1 MKKVKK
7 SFYVTGWLAGN
18 IIFWITFP
26 IGIASILLAQ
36 KIAPPLATAGL
47 ILYIF
52 SFFPMIFATVVG
64 MVLLYKMWAAIEG
77 IGARTT
83 PGKAVGF
90 LFIPFF
96 NFYWFFQAYWG
107 WTQDYNK
114 MVRDRQINAP
124 IVPEGLGLIIAIFMI
139 LGGIPYLG
147 IIFGLANLILVTI
160 FFAKGC
166 DAVNALVDA
175 GVEPQ
180 KFAAGLINENVKTS
194 GFAISSLVL
203 GILGFFTAGLT
214 SLAGL
219 ILGIVGINS
228 IKRSGG
234 QLKGDGVAAAGI
246 AVSSVGMII
255 LPIIMLAILMPAL
268 VKARDMASRVM
279 CENNMKSLGV
289 AMIAYA
295 NDNKG
300 LYPTSSQWCDLLT
313 EKENVDSKKFKC
325 AGDDSQWRSSYAI
338 NINIESLGS
347 SAPEDMVL
355 LFETRGGWNQCGG
368 AEIMSTNNHKE
379 EGCNI
384 LFNDGTVEFIKT
396 EDLKDLRWAPDQN
409 DLGLS
414 AFVQRG
420 PVIKAQ

>member
-7 SFYVTGWLAGN
+7 GFYVTGWLAGH
-18 IIFWITFP
+18 ITFWILFSL
-26 IGIASILLAQ
+26 GIALIIIGP
-36 KIAPPLATAGL
+36 KIDPSLKVAGW
-47 ILYIF
+47 ILYSI
-52 SFFPMIFATVVG
+52 SLVLLVFATVVG

-114 MVRDRQINAP
+114 IVRERQINAP
-124 IVPEGLGLIIAIFMI
+124 IVPEGLALTIAIFQI
-139 LGGIPYLG
+139 LGCIPYLG
-147 IIFGLANLILVTI
+147 ILFGLANLVLMAI

-180 KFAAGLINENVKTS
+180 KVAAVLPLENAKTS
-194 GFAISSLVL
+194 SFAIISLVL
-203 GILGFFTAGLT
+203 GILGFFTAGFT

-219 ILGIVGINS
+219 IFGIVGINS
-228 IKRSGG
+228 IKKSAG

-246 AVSSVGMII
+246 AFSAAGMII
-255 LPIIMLAILMPAL
+255 LLIIMLAAIVIPQMGKLGEGGRRIICGNNL
-268 VKARDMASRVM
+268 KQLGFVM
-279 CENNMKSLGV
+279 R
-289 AMIAYA
+289 AYA

-300 LYPTSSQWCDLLT
+300 LYPTCSQWCDLLV
-313 EKENVDSKKFKC
+313 EKERFDSKIFKC
-325 AGDDSQWRSSYAI
+325 AGDKSQWRSSYAM
-338 NINIESLGS
+338 NTNIESLGS
-347 SAPEDMVL
+347 SAGADMVL
-355 LFETRGGWNQCGG
+355 LFETKGGWNQCGG
-368 AEIMSTNNHKE
+368 AEIMSTYNHKE

-396 EDLKDLRWAPDQN
+396 QDLENLRWTADQN
-409 DLGLS
+409 DLGPS
-414 AFVQRG
+414 AFLLQG
-420 PVIKAQ
+420 HL

>member
-7 SFYVTGWLAGN
+7 GFYVTGWLAGN
-18 IIFWITFP
+18 IAFWILFP
-26 IGIASILLAQ
+26 IGFALIIIGKKTDASLEA
-36 KIAPPLATAGL
+36 AGA
-47 ILYIF
+47 ILYSI
-52 SFFPMIFATVVG
+52 SLVPIIFATVVG

-107 WTQDYNK
+107 WAQDYNK
-114 MVRDRQINAP
+114 TVRERQINAP
-124 IVPEGLGLIIAIFMI
+124 IVPEGLALTIAIFQI
-139 LGGIPYLG
+139 LGCIPYLG
-147 IIFGLANLILVTI
+147 ILFGLANLILVTI

-180 KFAAGLINENVKTS
+180 KVATGLINENAKTS
-194 GFAISSLVL
+194 GLAISSLVL

-228 IKRSGG
+228 IKRSGE

-246 AVSSVGMII
+246 AVSSIGMIL
-255 LPIIMLAILMPAL
+255 LPIIMLAILLPAL
-268 VKARDMASRVM
+268 AKTRDLARRVM
-279 CENNMKSLGV
+279 CENNLSSLDK
-289 AMIAYA
+289 AMIEYA

-300 LYPTSSQWCDLLT
+300 LYPTSSKWCDLLT

-325 AGDDSQWRSSYAI
+325 AGDDNQWRSSYAM
-338 NINIESLGS
+338 NINIESLGDD
-347 SAPEDMVL
+347 APEDMVL
-355 LFETRGGWNQCGG
+355 LFETKGGWNQCGG

-379 EGCNI
+379 DGCNI
-384 LFNDGTVEFIKT
+384 LFNDGNVEFIKT
-396 EDLKDLRWAPDQN
+396 EDLKNLRWTAD
-409 DLGLS
+409 
-414 AFVQRG
+414 
-420 PVIKAQ
+420 

>member
-1 MKKVKK
+1 
-7 SFYVTGWLAGN
+7 
-18 IIFWITFP
+18 
-26 IGIASILLAQ
+26 
-36 KIAPPLATAGL
+36 
-47 ILYIF
+47 
-52 SFFPMIFATVVG
+52 
-64 MVLLYKMWAAIEG
+64 MWAAIEG

>member
-7 SFYVTGWLAGN
+7 GFYVGGWLAGN
-18 IIFWITFP
+18 IAFWILFP
-26 IGIASILLAQ
+26 IGMALMISAP
-36 KIAPPLATAGL
+36 KINQSLATAGL
-47 ILYIF
+47 ILYLI
-52 SFFPMIFATVVG
+52 SLVPIIFAIVVG
-64 MVLLYKMWAAIEG
+64 MTLLYKMWAAIEG
-77 IGARTT
+77 IGARTM

-96 NFYWFFQAYWG
+96 NFYWLFQAYWG
-107 WTQDYNK
+107 WAQDYNK
-114 MVRDRQINAP
+114 TVRERQINAP
-124 IVPEGLGLIIAIFMI
+124 IVPEGLGLIIAIFHI
-139 LGGIPYLG
+139 LGCIPYLG
-147 IIFGLANLILVTI
+147 ILFGLANLILVAI

-180 KFAAGLINENVKTS
+180 KVAAGNAKTS

-219 ILGIVGINS
+219 ILGIVGISS

-246 AVSSVGMII
+246 AVSATGMII

-268 VKARDMASRVM
+268 GKARSLAQRVM
-279 CENNMKSLGV
+279 CENNMKSLGN
-289 AMIAYA
+289 AMMEYA

-300 LYPTSSQWCDLLT
+300 LYPTCSQWCDLLV
-313 EKENVDSKKFKC
+313 EKEGADSKIFKC
-325 AGDDSQWRSSYAI
+325 AGDESQWRSSYAM

-347 SAPEDMVL
+347 SAPDNMVL

-396 EDLKDLRWAPDQN
+396 QDLKNLRWAADQN

-414 AFVQRG
+414 AYAQSG